1 MVRCIKFVCHR
12 NLPWIKPIIISGI
25 SFDQTYILISGISIF
40 LCTHCVVICIGNIKF
55 YNYYVL
61 KYIIVCTMTLKVLDP
76 DRKDFLVIN
85 VLIKFIK
92 EAVSKHSQQ

>member
-1 MVRCIKFVCHR
+1 M
-12 NLPWIKPIIISGI
+12 L
-25 SFDQTYILISGISIF
+25 
-40 LCTHCVVICIGNIKF
+40 VICIGNI

-76 DRKDFLVIN
+76 DRKDFLMIN